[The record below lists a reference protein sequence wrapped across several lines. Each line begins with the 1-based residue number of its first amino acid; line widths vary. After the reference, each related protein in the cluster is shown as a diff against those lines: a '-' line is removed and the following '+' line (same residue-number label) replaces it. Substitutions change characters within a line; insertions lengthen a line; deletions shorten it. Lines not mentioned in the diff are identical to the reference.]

1 MKNICLITGLFF
13 PQLALAADE
22 YGQSHWNLALI
33 GQWLG
38 GLVAVVALILVC
50 LWALQRLGRW
60 SAPAGGQ
67 IRMLGGMSLGGRE
80 KLVVVEVGET
90 QLVLGI
96 SPGRVQTLCVLEEDK
111 RLSPNSEPSF
121 GEQLQRSLKTRG
133 QSK

>member
-1 MKNICLITGLFF
+1 M
-13 PQLALAADE
+13 ALAADE

-38 GLVAVVALILVC
+38 GLVTVVALILVC

-67 IRMLGGMSLGGRE
+67 IRMLGGLSLGGRE

-111 RLSPNSEPSF
+111 RLSPSSEPSF
-121 GEQLQRSLKTRG
+121 GEQLQRSLKTRE